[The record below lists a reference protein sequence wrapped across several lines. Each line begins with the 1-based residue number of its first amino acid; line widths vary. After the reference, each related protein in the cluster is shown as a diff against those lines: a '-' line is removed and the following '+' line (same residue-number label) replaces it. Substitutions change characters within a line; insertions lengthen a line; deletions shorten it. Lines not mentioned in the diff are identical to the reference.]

1 MSNGRADYGSK
12 KAMESNKQNPF
23 NTTLKINNAL
33 VKKGVMLNSSS
44 YRYNEIISKY
54 GDLKDITPVAWYN
67 ATDINNITKNLSDT
81 RIYHGGQKKAKVE
94 QKYLPTDNVNGK
106 VYQNLFDNGFFN
118 DIANKRQSGK
128 QLYDNLITYDKTRNI
143 MTNKSSAMNNLM
155 NFSTLNNN
163 LKKVNDILSNGGTIA
178 VFDTE
183 TISGINQFGHSVL
196 SNITEISGVQFNVEN
211 KVATVNKRINTVL
224 GFTAKE
230 AEDARKRLGQIM
242 AKKPSDWT
250 NEEEV
255 FFNRMNIYGNSKVKQ
270 NGFSFEIFDAKGI
283 EDINTS
289 RTYAEKG
296 ISFLENVARQQE
308 EWMRKNGIK
317 DSYEEYRVKQLQDFK
332 NMLKQSNI
340 AQGHNVSEF
349 DMRQLNIATG
359 DNTPLT
365 NIFDTLG
372 ITNYSMNELGA
383 NAIYAQN
390 ANRKNFSRGRATQ
403 EVLAEAHNLK
413 DKNAAAHIAINDV
426 MENALFLFGD
436 INGGNSIEGTKF
448 NISDNSY
455 FKKVMMPNM
464 AKVEKIMDK
473 TSSLYTGENQL
484 YYMDYTMQ
492 KNWANQDGALSFE
505 YNPVDNSFKTYDG
518 YVIKNGEVKNSGY
531 NTFGPRKGALYSHN
545 VYQINTNDNFK
556 KQFMNISGAG
566 EEQANKIF
574 QQYANASELYI
585 IESKQY
591 MDIESLTKKLGSRE
605 LAEYYIKN
613 APTTYTIETNY
624 NRLGANLGI
633 NVADIVDGK
642 IVPNEK
648 NIKGLGFTRTDFGA
662 DGVIVKNSNNIDT
675 SHLLNKIIDK
685 NYDRTINDSAA
696 RKLRELD
703 YKKLMQIRAYQK
715 DLVNNKGIDSSTPIV
730 TRVSQM
736 ISQNKHIDLIAN
748 EEIINAFGWN
758 DYKTNYSKTVKE
770 TVNNAL
776 ALDNYVSKMGHVF
789 DSIDEVLDE
798 VYGKMP
804 DISTPEL
811 FTKAMKDPVN
821 KELLMK
827 RDLGFKQLY
836 NDFLDDITRSNPVA
850 GNSWQE
856 TYHTATE
863 LNKIDFFTKDLAP
876 EKIAKKIGGSPRNFS
891 TNVTSIDLNKPN
903 SLLNTFYNLKFE
915 DLDKRGIVNKKGNAG
930 YHALYEAYNAI
941 REDERFFTPGKPR
954 IFDNIDIN
962 NREIGVE
969 ALNDA
974 MTEEL
979 RQFIENKRANDLSFG
994 YINPRMNQD
1003 VLSGGRLVEHVSSLD
1018 RNAVKNL
1025 VAKNKGNLV
1034 SDFQL
1039 LSTENGMKSAID
1051 DLVNN
1056 YFLTFKKEDLN
1067 LQGFTD
1073 NQLTYINK
1081 QYDLARRTAESKA
1094 EHLLKA
1100 IDGTNIQMA
1109 ITNTAKGPA
1118 VSLIEGNNVTEL
1130 SNLFRFNHR
1139 QGMITTQLGTE
1150 QYALKMGLGRDE
1162 KNQFILSNGVE
1173 KIVKGHR
1180 DYKHAEWAK
1189 GRGDSIADAIA
1200 YNNNVTASL
1209 IRDHSSRID
1218 IDNGQVFSQG
1228 FHFDVNELISAL
1240 PQLEEDGTIAK
1251 LEQRFGIKDDA
1262 KKSLRDVINKIKN
1275 EPNKYK
1281 DKAFTKILPVELNFF
1296 SDNYLNPLL
1305 ESIVSNKEYFSDEEI
1320 SMMKGIGVKTKNT
1333 ALFKGFLSGIDN
1345 YYIDPLAGID
1355 NDNRPPV
1362 TQMQNVRLYDKQAT
1376 TSAVENLKKTKSDIY
1391 KNLEATSVYT
1401 SDNMEKFL
1409 YNNKTSYGK
1418 EMSNG
1423 LTMKYMQ
1430 IDTYSLRN
1438 QFLDSDNQSKMT
1450 KYIDKAFGELNKDD
1464 VTRAKEVILDKAK
1477 RLSTYEQ
1484 QSSMDARVHD
1494 INFHRSNSQ
1503 TINAKK
1509 KLIANHANNMDVIKE
1524 IEDQEKLFFTID
1536 KNGRINYEL
1545 GIKVK
1550 KGENL
1555 GRFGTEEFS
1564 QEIMAKHD
1572 GMFRGRYFDTSG
1584 NVVSEKTLNEI
1595 IKDSNIDRT
1604 DKSAILN
1611 KLDSMFTFKYQVLGM
1626 EELHGTKAFIGASE
1640 KTTIDSMKLAV
1651 GEIDS
1656 ELKQK
1661 LINSGM
1667 GDIVG
1672 KVVSKDYLD
1681 EVVSV
1686 ELSRKFGK
1694 KHAATLMDR
1703 IFKERYAFSDSVHE
1717 IDAFKDVTFITNLDM
1732 NKHNS
1737 ATALM
1742 HKGLNYLRDN
1752 NALNEENLN
1761 KIFGEGNYELLKN
1774 NQVKILPGLKSVNL
1788 RFDEGSIL
1796 HEAFNNNDFVVDS
1809 KGNPV
1814 GYTAKGQIV
1823 SVIDDPAGTSSGI
1836 FTNTKGELE
1845 VRGKGVKF
1853 TDAMGRNLDRQTY
1866 NIDGMTKVY
1875 EHYKESGQ
1883 LDEFKNIFGHA
1894 LDLESLENGQ
1904 LAFNSNYANKS
1915 IAGPAT
1921 EVLRKQLIKSPYEK
1935 TLADIAASKHRD
1947 QYEHLL
1953 SSVSRAEWGNISK
1966 DKAELMYSYLMGNN
1980 AIKINDLASS
1990 SNDNLV
1996 LRAIGDGAKDFKMID
2011 WTKDSPDW
2019 LDLQI
2024 GGQGKTVTHSD
2035 LNPYTNNL
2043 IIKTGL
2049 GGNEEFLAIARMPEV
2064 HTGDNLIQE
2073 KHISMLTGL
2082 QQKMQGLKAGT
2093 TKEDIVRD
2101 HVRMFKTQMVED
2113 VNGKSG
2119 LAKELTEY
2127 RMTQSFMGKGS
2138 GVIMSGLDE
2147 SGELLLGSGKVDV
2160 LNKLNPEIFK
2170 TATFNGK
2177 TLNQHYAEGRVID
2190 SVFMG
2195 EQAFRD
2201 MGYFDKEFMNKTLG
2215 DTLENLNSETIESLI
2230 DAKIDI
2236 TDNESVMKHLLRT
2249 QGDSFITVRYPE
2261 IMQGSDKFA
2270 MGYLDDSLKANE
2282 VRVLGPT
2289 GMSAKLDF
2297 DGDQFNV
2304 ARMAT
2309 ENGLS
2314 RLNTVVAAES
2324 DAEAVALRN
2333 AIDSSITTRA
2343 ITDNAYWE
2351 REVNNFM
2358 TGKKGL
2364 KSMSKGMDIE
2374 EIAAHKLIN
2383 GKAYMASLDKS
2394 EGELY
2399 DLFNKYQE
2407 VIQNKDLKDDT
2418 LIAEINKIDNS
2429 ENAIHDYVAAKSWS
2443 DRRDMITA
2451 KVYNNAIGETNVT
2464 NQRIKSEISGLLPK
2478 DMEDYE
2484 YKSNLLVDFLYQSEE
2499 QAISSKSSI
2508 EGLVSDRAQQWNRSV
2523 KGLMEG
2529 TGSKELHLDNMRSWL
2544 DSNLR
2549 GNLAAG
2555 LYFTKSDSFA
2565 NKMYNEFG
2573 IVTLDQFNEAYS
2585 DKKGLMKKIDDVLIN
2600 DIIDMMDDVSSIDNA
2615 SKIFASTK
2623 NAVSQ
2628 AGVSHRIAQN
2638 MFFIAD
2644 QQTNMKTVYDAFSG
2658 MWGENLSTNLDP
2670 AELSSNREFR
2680 ASIEQT
2686 ISEAADNIG
2695 KVSTEAKIGG
2705 IIDGIGDF
2713 AKSARGSK
2721 LAKGA
2726 IGIAAGIMVA
2736 GFVGGR
2742 PRPADVHAM
2751 EEARDYQTP
2760 MEGYQLADPGMT
2772 MGGSQQGYVINI
2784 NARTNKG
2791 RDNAAQALQQA
2802 IASGGNANINIA
2814 MNITDNYGNIN
2825 DRDIE
2830 KAILG
2835 AL

>member
-1 MSNGRADYGSK
+1 MSNDRAEYGSK

-23 NTTLKINNAL
+23 NTTLKINKAL
-33 VKKGVMLNSSS
+33 VKKGVMLNTSS
-44 YRYNEIISKY
+44 YRYNEIIAKY
-54 GDLKDITPVAWYN
+54 GDLKDITPVAWFN
-67 ATDINNITKNLSDT
+67 ATDINNITKSLADT
-81 RIYHGGQKKAKVE
+81 RLYHGGQKNPKSEPKF
-94 QKYLPTDNVNGK
+94 LPTDNVNGK
-106 VYQNLFDNGFFN
+106 VYQNLFDNGFFS
-118 DIANKRQSGK
+118 DIANKQQSGK
-128 QLYDNLITYDKTRNI
+128 QLFDKVIEYDKTRNI

-163 LKKVNDILSNGGTIA
+163 LNKVNEILSNKGTIA

-196 SNITEISGVQFNVEN
+196 SNITEISGVQFRIEN

-230 AEDARKRLGQIM
+230 AEDARKRLNQIM
-242 AKKPSDWT
+242 SKKPSDWT

-255 FFNRMNIYGNSKVKQ
+255 FYNRMNIYGNSHGKQ
-270 NGFSFEIFDAKGI
+270 NGFNFEITKAKGI

-296 ISFLENVARQQE
+296 ISFLEDVAKQQE
-308 EWMRKNGIK
+308 EWMRNNGIK
-317 DSYEEYRVKQLQDFK
+317 DSYEEYRMKQLQDFK
-332 NMLKQSNI
+332 KMLRESDI

-372 ITNYSMNELGA
+372 VTNYSMNELGA
-383 NAIYAQN
+383 SSIYAPN
-390 ANRKNFSRGRATQ
+390 AKRKNFARGRATQ

-413 DKNAAAHIAINDV
+413 DVNAASHIAINDV

-464 AKVEKIMDK
+464 SKVQKIMDN
-473 TSSLYTGENQL
+473 TSALYTGGNQL

-505 YNPVDNSFKTYDG
+505 YNPMDNSFKTYDG
-518 YVIKNGEVKNSGY
+518 YTIKDGKVKNSGY
-531 NTFGPRKGALYSHN
+531 NAFGPRKGALYTHN
-545 VYQINTNDNFK
+545 VYQVDTTENFK

-566 EEQANKIF
+566 EDQANKIF

-624 NRLGANLGI
+624 NRLGANLGV
-633 NVADIVDGK
+633 NVGDIVDGK
-642 IVPNEK
+642 IVANEK
-648 NIKGLGFTRTDFGA
+648 NIKGLGFKSSYFDEKGVLIENTD
-662 DGVIVKNSNNIDT
+662 VLKPEV
-675 SHLLNKIIDK
+675 LLDK
-685 NYDRTINDSAA
+685 LLDKSYNRTINDSAA

-703 YKKLMQIRAYQK
+703 YKKLMQIRTYQK
-715 DLVNNKGIDSSTPIV
+715 DLINNKGIDSSTPIV
-730 TRVSQM
+730 TRISQM
-736 ISQNKHIDLIAN
+736 ISQNKQIDLVAN

-770 TVNNAL
+770 TVNNAM
-776 ALDNYVSKMGHVF
+776 ALDNYVSKMGNVF
-789 DSIDEVLDE
+789 DSIDEILDD
-798 VYGKMP
+798 VYGKLP

-811 FTKAMKDPVN
+811 FTRAMKDPSN

-827 RDLGFKQLY
+827 RALGFKQLY
-836 NDFLDDITRSNPVA
+836 NDFLDDISMTNPVT
-850 GNSWQE
+850 GNSWEE
-856 TYHTATE
+856 TYHTAAE
-863 LNKIDFFTKDLAP
+863 LNKVDFFTKDLAP

-903 SLLNTFYNLKFE
+903 SLLDTFYNLKFQ
-915 DLDKRGIVNKKGNAG
+915 DLDKRGLVNKKGNAG

-941 REDERFFTPGKPR
+941 REDERFFVPGKPR
-954 IFDNIDIN
+954 IFSNIDIHDRN
-962 NREIGVE
+962 IGVD

-979 RQFIENKRANDLSFG
+979 RQFVSSQRTNNTSFG
-994 YINPRMNQD
+994 YINPRMNQN
-1003 VLSGGRLVEHVSSLD
+1003 VLSGGKLVDYVATLD
-1018 RNAVKNL
+1018 KDVLKNQI
-1025 VAKNKGNLV
+1025 AKNKGNLV

-1056 YFLTFKKEDLN
+1056 YFLTFKKEDLK
-1067 LQGFTD
+1067 LDGFTD
-1073 NQLTYINK
+1073 NQRTYISK
-1081 QYDLARRTAESKA
+1081 QYDIAKRTAESKA
-1094 EHLLKA
+1094 KNLLKA
-1100 IDGTNIQMA
+1100 IEGTNIQLA
-1109 ITNTAKGPA
+1109 LINTAKGPA

-1162 KNQFILSNGVE
+1162 KKNFILSNGVE
-1173 KIVKGHR
+1173 KITDGHL
-1180 DYKHAEWAK
+1180 DFKHAEWAK
-1189 GRGDSIADAIA
+1189 GRGDSIVDAIA

-1228 FHFDVNELISAL
+1228 FHFDVNELVSAL

-1251 LEQRFGIKDDA
+1251 LEQRFNIGDDA
-1262 KKSLRDVINKIKN
+1262 RKSLRDVIKKIKDD
-1275 EPNKYK
+1275 PRKYK

-1305 ESIVSNKEYFSDEEI
+1305 ESIISNPNNFSDEDI
-1320 SMMKGIGVKTKNT
+1320 DMLKGIGVKTKNT
-1333 ALFKGFLSGIDN
+1333 ALFKGFLSGVDN

-1362 TQMQNVRLYDKQAT
+1362 TQMQNVRLYDKEAT
-1376 TSAVENLKKTKSDIY
+1376 TSAVESLKKTKSDIY

-1409 YNNKTSYGK
+1409 YNNTSSYDK
-1418 EMSNG
+1418 VMSNG

-1464 VTRAKEVILDKAK
+1464 ATRAKEVILDRAK

-1524 IEDQEKLFFTID
+1524 IEDQEKLFFSID
-1536 KNGRINYEL
+1536 KNGEIHYRL
-1545 GIKVK
+1545 GVKVK
-1550 KGENL
+1550 KGDNL

-1564 QEIMAKHD
+1564 QEIISKYN
-1572 GMFRGRYFDTSG
+1572 GMFRGRYFDASG
-1584 NVVSEKTLNEI
+1584 NVVSEQVLNKV
-1595 IKDSNIDRT
+1595 IKDYEIDVT

-1626 EELHGTKAFIGASE
+1626 EELHGTKAFVGASE

-1656 ELKQK
+1656 ELRQK
-1661 LINSGM
+1661 LVNKGM

-1686 ELSRKFGK
+1686 ELRRKFGK
-1694 KHAATLMDR
+1694 DEAITIMDR
-1703 IFKERYAFSDSVHE
+1703 ILKERYAFSDSIHE

-1752 NALNEENLN
+1752 DALNRDNLD
-1761 KIFGEGNYELLKN
+1761 KIFGEGNYELLDD
-1774 NQVKILPGLKSVNL
+1774 QVKILPGLKEVNL
-1788 RFDEGSIL
+1788 DFDKDSIL
-1796 HEAFNNNDFVVDS
+1796 YKAFNDNDFVKDS
-1809 KGNPV
+1809 NGKTI

-1823 SVIDDPAGTSSGI
+1823 SVIDDPAGTSSGV
-1836 FTNTKGELE
+1836 FNGE
-1845 VRGKGVKF
+1845 VQGKGVKF

-1866 NIDGMTKVY
+1866 NLDGINRVY
-1875 EHYKESGQ
+1875 NHYKEAGQ
-1883 LDEFKNIFGHA
+1883 LDEFQRVFGHA
-1894 LDLESLENGQ
+1894 LDMESFANGT
-1904 LAFNSNYANKS
+1904 LAFNEKYANQS

-1921 EVLRKQLIKSPYEK
+1921 DILRRQLVKSPYEQ
-1935 TLADIAASKHRD
+1935 TLADIAAGDSRA

-1953 SSVSRAEWGNISK
+1953 SSVSKAEWGNISK

-1980 AIKINDLASS
+1980 AIKINDLASDR
-1990 SNDNLV
+1990 NENIA
-1996 LRAIGDGAKDFKMID
+1996 LRSVGDGAKDFRMVD
-2011 WTKDSPDW
+2011 WTKDNPDW

-2024 GGQGKTVTHSD
+2024 GGQGKTVVNSD

-2043 IIKTGL
+2043 LIRTGL
-2049 GGNEEFLAIARMPEV
+2049 GGSEEFLAIARMPEV

-2082 QQKMQGLKAGT
+2082 QQKIQGLKAGT
-2093 TKEDIVRD
+2093 TSEDVVRD
-2101 HVRMFKTQMVED
+2101 HIKMFKKQMIED

-2127 RMTQSFMGKGS
+2127 RMNQSFMGKGS
-2138 GVIMSGLDE
+2138 GVIMAGLDE

-2160 LNKLNPEIFK
+2160 LNKVNPEIFK

-2201 MGYFDKEFMNKTLG
+2201 MGYFDEDFMEKTLG
-2215 DTLENLNSETIESLI
+2215 SLNDEFKNQVADMSNE
-2230 DAKIDI
+2230 DA
-2236 TDNESVMKHLLRT
+2236 MKHLLRT

-2297 DGDQFNV
+2297 DGDMFNV
-2304 ARMAT
+2304 ARMST

-2324 DAEAVALRN
+2324 DAEAIALRN
-2333 AIDSSITTRA
+2333 AVDSSITTRA

-2351 REVNNFM
+2351 REVNNYM

-2364 KSMSKGMDIE
+2364 SSMRKGMDIK

-2394 EGELY
+2394 ESELY
-2399 DLFNKYQE
+2399 DLFNKYQD
-2407 VIQNKDLKDDT
+2407 IINNKELKDQSLVD
-2418 LIAEINKIDNS
+2418 AVE
-2429 ENAIHDYVAAKSWS
+2429 AIGGDLNDYVAAKSYA

-2451 KVYNNAIGETNVT
+2451 KVYNNAIGETDVT
-2464 NQRIKSEISGLLPK
+2464 NQRIKSVVSGLLSENA
-2478 DMEDYE
+2478 EDYE

-2499 QAISSKSSI
+2499 QAISSKTSI

-2529 TGSKELHLDNMRSWL
+2529 TGSRQLHLENMESWL
-2544 DSNLR
+2544 DTNLR

-2555 LYFTKSDSFA
+2555 LYYAKSDSFA
-2565 NKMYNEFG
+2565 NKMYDSFG
-2573 IVTLDQFNEAYS
+2573 ISTLEEFNEAYS
-2585 DKKGLMKKIDDVLIN
+2585 DKDGLMRKIDDILIN
-2600 DIIDMMDDVSSIDNA
+2600 DIIQVMDEASSKENA
-2615 SKIFASTK
+2615 AKVFASTK

-2628 AGVSHRIAQN
+2628 AGVSHRITQN
-2638 MFFIAD
+2638 MFFISD
-2644 QQTNMKTVYDAFSG
+2644 QETNMKTIYDAFSG
-2658 MWGENLSTNLDP
+2658 MWGENLSTNLDMS
-2670 AELSSNREFR
+2670 ELSSNREFR
-2680 ASIEQT
+2680 ASIEET
-2686 ISEAADNIG
+2686 ISQATEKMS
-2695 KVSTEAKIGG
+2695 KVSTEEAIGG

-2713 AKSARGSK
+2713 AKSVKGSN

-2760 MEGYQLADPGMT
+2760 DGPQLADPGMI
-2772 MGGSQQGYVINI
+2772 MGGGQQGYVINI
-2784 NARTNKG
+2784 NARTDKG